1 MDTLIKNHLLL
12 FISFCSCFFS
22 NEILLAQSH
31 TSGSIVFSSENIAM
45 DFIWNGDSINSEWE
59 EKASLLIPVYLD
71 NCPRKF
77 YMQFDT
83 GSPYS
88 MLYNGKIKAIKDKY
102 PKSFSNEI
110 LQNQVSDFDL
120 YINKIHISYVQINSK
135 NYGDSTINWNNEQKI
150 EIIGTIGTDFI
161 DGKVVVIDYP
171 NKRIELLQSAPEK
184 FKLQHSFI
192 YSNRNILLP
201 SIINERETLLFFDT
215 GSSMFE
221 LLTSKEIAEDLA
233 GPNSKPILFS
243 VNSWGKKMI
252 AHSYPSNQKI
262 EIASRKINVNRAT
275 YIEGATY
282 SQVQQMLKMGIGGMT
297 GNKLFSDYIL
307 ILDTKLKMFGIAIP

>member
-1 MDTLIKNHLLL
+1 MDTLIKNLLLL

-22 NEILLAQSH
+22 NEILLAQSN
-31 TSGSIVFSSENIAM
+31 TTGSIVFSSENIAM
-45 DFIWNGDSINSEWE
+45 DFIWNGDSINSEWQ

-102 PKSFSNEI
+102 PKSISSEI
-110 LQNQVSDFDL
+110 LQNQVSDINL
-120 YINKIHISYVQINSK
+120 CINKNHITFVQINSK
-135 NYGDSTINWNNEQKI
+135 NYGDSTIDWNNEQKI

-171 NKRIELLQSAPEK
+171 NKRIELLQSVPEK

-192 YSNRNILLP
+192 YSNRSILLP
-201 SIINERETLLFFDT
+201 SIINGRETLLYFDT

-233 GPNSKPILFS
+233 KPNSKPILFS

-252 AHSYPSNQKI
+252 AHSYPTNQKI
-262 EIASRKINVNRAT
+262 EIGNRKINVDRAT
-275 YIEGATY
+275 YIEGASD
-282 SQVQQMLKMGIGGMT
+282 SQVQQMLKMGIGGMC
-297 GNKLFSDYIL
+297 GNKLFSNYIL
-307 ILDTKLKMFGIAIP
+307 ILDTKLKMFGIAKP